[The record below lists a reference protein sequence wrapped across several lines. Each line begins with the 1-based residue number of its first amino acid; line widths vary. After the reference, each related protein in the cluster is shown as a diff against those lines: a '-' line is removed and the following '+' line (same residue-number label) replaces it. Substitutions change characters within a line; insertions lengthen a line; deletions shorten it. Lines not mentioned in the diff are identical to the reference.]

1 MGLNIAV
8 LGRTFLD
15 KPIASAEAIQVTV
28 NPAFLNNG
36 LMENTGADLIIHE
49 CIEPVLQVPDEA
61 LTKADIKQAKN
72 DLTKA
77 TMALMVPILALSITI
92 MPKPKP
98 YPRNPKSKSN
108 RNQVPG
114 QKTKVKRAG
123 CPKRTG
129 CNDCHHNSQQIKSF
143 SRYAIRP
150 DLQKRIHQNR
160 AGHAAYHQPAG
171 FG

>member
-49 CIEPVLQVPDEA
+49 CIEPVLQVPDEV

-77 TMALMVPILALSITI
+77 TMALMVPILALSITNHAQAEAVS
-92 MPKPKP
+92 K
-98 YPRNPKSKSN
+98 KSKTEKKAESSSGTKN
-108 RNQVPG
+108 KSQTSGMP
-114 QKTKVKRAG
+114 QK
-123 CPKRTG
+123 
-129 CNDCHHNSQQIKSF
+129 NW
-143 SRYAIRP
+143 
-150 DLQKRIHQNR
+150 L
-160 AGHAAYHQPAG
+160 
-171 FG
+171 